1 LFQRRFKSILVENE
15 SYLTQLSCYIH
26 RNPLRA
32 GLVQRMVHYPWSSYP
47 AYAYER
53 DQTDWLN
60 TDMILSRFGTGSSAR
75 KAYREK
81 VQRYADERKSIW
93 EDIKHGMILGSQG
106 FISRIKKN
114 YLNDTATED
123 VPEQK
128 KILNDV
134 DLGELIESG
143 ARILK
148 VDLQKLKNS
157 RRVTKTE
164 MINRDM
170 LVYYL
175 WQRGQFSNSKI
186 GSHVGLGVSSV
197 SRRVG
202 IFQSLLDRDKAFQA
216 RYDNYKSI
224 IKV

>member
-1 LFQRRFKSILVENE
+1 
-15 SYLTQLSCYIH
+15 
-26 RNPLRA
+26 
-32 GLVQRMVHYPWSSYP
+32 
-47 AYAYER
+47 
-53 DQTDWLN
+53 
-60 TDMILSRFGTGSSAR
+60 
-75 KAYREK
+75 
-81 VQRYADERKSIW
+81 
-93 EDIKHGMILGSQG
+93 MILGSQG